1 MILTCIKYL
10 TTLEASPLFLY
21 DIFSLVYNFLI
32 LQHENMKKFVS
43 QKMYVKMKTF
53 LLVCEKIKNCYQ
65 WLLVFSYLYEVYLH
79 FVKMAIWFYFSENDM
94 KKGKETYK
102 AFIDLEKAYDQDWK
116 DAVLYTLWNR
126 GI

>member
-1 MILTCIKYL
+1 
-10 TTLEASPLFLY
+10 
-21 DIFSLVYNFLI
+21 
-32 LQHENMKKFVS
+32 
-43 QKMYVKMKTF
+43 MKTF

-94 KKGKETYK
+94 KKGKETYA